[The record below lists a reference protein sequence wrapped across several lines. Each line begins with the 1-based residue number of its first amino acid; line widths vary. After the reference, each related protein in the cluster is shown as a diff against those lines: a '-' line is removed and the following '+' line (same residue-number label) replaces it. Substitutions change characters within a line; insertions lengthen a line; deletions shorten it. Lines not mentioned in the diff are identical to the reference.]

1 MHFAFTDLSIE
12 LALEILRLASAPVT
26 VSDET
31 AFISWSTGKSTK
43 TLYYSTTLALAS
55 VSYAMRQVTM
65 PYLLYTVVLRS
76 TSNLHAFINALR
88 LQEEHSQC
96 SSRLRL
102 DYKRLVRR
110 LWSTECLESVV
121 DDRAHSGPT
130 DYTVLYP
137 ILSGL
142 SSLGLNF
149 RSLSLLYNGLAHA
162 ASLNFAQ
169 EWKCRHVT
177 LAGPMVRWKPLTST
191 PEGLAFLGQI
201 THLTL
206 WIPEHTPA
214 SGFPPSPPPF
224 SESPVP
230 RWVQTAPFVYMP
242 NLTHF
247 ACPLVLRDAEYE
259 FSQMVVYRVPPGSH
273 DPALLRQW
281 VLGGEPLV
289 HGVVVQADVP
299 RSNKLYED
307 YFDSSSWERAYMQ
320 ARNESIWKE
329 AEKVL
334 SCKR

>member
-12 LALEILRLASAPVT
+12 LVLEILRLASAPVI

-31 AFISWSTGKSTK
+31 TFIGWSTGKSTK
-43 TLYYSTTLALAS
+43 TSYYSTALALAS

-65 PYLLYTVVLRS
+65 PYLLHTVVLHS
-76 TSNLHAFINALR
+76 TSNVHAFINALR

-102 DYKRLVRR
+102 EYKTLVRR
-110 LWSTECLESVV
+110 LWSTECWDGVV
-121 DDRAHSGPT
+121 DDLAHSGT
-130 DYTVLYP
+130 DYAVLYP

-142 SSLGLNF
+142 ESLGLNF

-162 ASLNFAQ
+162 SLNFAQ
-169 EWKCRHVT
+169 EWKCRRLT

-191 PEGLAFLGQI
+191 PEGLAFLGQV

-206 WIPEHTPA
+206 WIPEHTTTA
-214 SGFPPSPPPF
+214 SGLL

-230 RWVQTAPFVYMP
+230 KWVQSAPFVYMP

-247 ACPLVLRDAEYE
+247 ACPLALRDASHK
-259 FSQMVVYRVPPGSH
+259 FSQMVVYRVPPDSH
-273 DPALLRQW
+273 DPALLHQW

-299 RSNKLYED
+299 RANKSYGD
-307 YFDSSSWERAYMQ
+307 YFDDSSWERAYMQ

-329 AEKVL
+329 AEEVL
-334 SCKR
+334 SCR

>member
-12 LALEILRLASAPVT
+12 LALEIVRLASVPVI

-31 AFISWSTGKSTK
+31 TFIGCSTGKSTK
-43 TLYYSTTLALAS
+43 TSYYSTALALAS
-55 VSYAMRQVTM
+55 VSYAIRQVTM
-65 PYLLYTVVLRS
+65 PYLLHTVVLHS
-76 TSNLHAFINALR
+76 TSNVHAFIDALR
-88 LQEEHSQC
+88 LQEEYSQC
-96 SSRLRL
+96 NSRLRL
-102 DYKRLVRR
+102 EYKTLVRR
-110 LWSTECLESVV
+110 LWSTECWDGVV
-121 DDRAHSGPT
+121 DDIAHSGT

-142 SSLGLNF
+142 ESLGLNF
-149 RSLSLLYNGLAHA
+149 RSLSLLYNGLAH

-206 WIPEHTPA
+206 WIPEHTTF
-214 SGFPPSPPPF
+214 SGFPPPF
-224 SESPVP
+224 SEGLVP
-230 RWVQTAPFVYMP
+230 QWVQTAPFAYMP

-247 ACPLVLRDAEYE
+247 ACPLVLRDASYK
-259 FSQMVVYRVPPGSH
+259 FSQMVVYRVPPDCH
-273 DPALLRQW
+273 DPALLRRW

-299 RSNKLYED
+299 RANKNSFTYGD
-307 YFDSSSWERAYMQ
+307 YFDDSSWERAYMQ
-320 ARNESIWKE
+320 SRNESVWKE
-329 AEKVL
+329 AEELL
-334 SCKR
+334 SYKR